1 MITSL
6 RIILENNHTLIE
18 ETSYCSEQKELFD
31 YPIVSGDFY
40 EITGD
45 NTGEKEIRFKN
56 TVDVSA
62 FGGIAEKVPELS
74 QVEFP
79 DREQTPYFTANLSKL
94 QEALDEKRPVAVEGG
109 PCLFGAHEVE
119 L

>member
-6 RIILENNHTLIE
+6 RNILENKHTLIE
-18 ETSYCSEQKELFD
+18 ETSYCAEQKELFD

-45 NTGEKEIRFKN
+45 NPGEKEIRFKN
-56 TVDVSA
+56 TVDVSV
-62 FGGIAEKVPELS
+62 FQRIARKVPELS
-74 QVEFP
+74 EVKFP

-94 QEALDEKRPVAVEGG
+94 QEALEQNRHLK
-109 PCLFGAHEVE
+109 L
-119 L
+119 